1 MILQLHKTNPYPDLC
16 RIEFVGKLMMGND
29 SRQVEWSLAELLGA
43 GVKKVVF
50 DLSKLEAID
59 STGVGIIVVC
69 HARLQKAGGSLR
81 IAGAHGIVL
90 ETLQMTHVDRLVQL
104 FPSADAAEQNFA
116 AAGSAGGM

>member
-1 MILQLHKTNPYPDLC
+1 MILQLHKTQTSPDLC

-50 DLSKLEAID
+50 DLSKLEAFD
-59 STGVGIIVVC
+59 STGVGIIVLC
-69 HARLQKAGGSLR
+69 HDRLQKAGGSLR
-81 IAGAHGIVL
+81 IAGAQGIVL
-90 ETLQMTHVDRLVQL
+90 ETLHMTHVDRLVQL

-116 AAGSAGGM
+116 AAGSAGV

>member
-1 MILQLHKTNPYPDLC
+1 MILQLHKTQPSPDLC

-81 IAGAHGIVL
+81 IAGAQGIVL
-90 ETLQMTHVDRLVQL
+90 ETLHMTHVDRLVQL
-104 FPSADAAEQNFA
+104 IPSADAAEQNFA
-116 AAGSAGGM
+116 AAGSAGV

>member
-1 MILQLHKTNPYPDLC
+1 MILQLHKTQPSPDLC

-29 SRQVEWSLAELLGA
+29 SRQVEWSLAELLVA

-50 DLSKLEAID
+50 DLSKLETID

-81 IAGAHGIVL
+81 VAAAQGIVL
-90 ETLQMTHVDRLVQL
+90 ETLHMTHVDRLVQI

-116 AAGSAGGM
+116 AAGSAGAT

>member
-1 MILQLHKTNPYPDLC
+1 MILQLHKTQPSPDLC

-81 IAGAHGIVL
+81 IAGAQGIVL
-90 ETLQMTHVDRLVQL
+90 ETLHMTHVDRLVQL

-116 AAGSAGGM
+116 AAGSAGV